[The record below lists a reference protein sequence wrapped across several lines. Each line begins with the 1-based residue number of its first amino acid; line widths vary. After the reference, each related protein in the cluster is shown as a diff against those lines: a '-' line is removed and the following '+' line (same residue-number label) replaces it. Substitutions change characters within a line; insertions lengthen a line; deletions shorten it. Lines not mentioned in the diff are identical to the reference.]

1 MGPLVRGPFA
11 APGADLRLAFEAAP
25 TDKDRAGECSRRLT
39 PKRSL
44 PPLPPPDRL
53 FVMQTITPREFS
65 EIIGVPLA
73 ALKRKSSVFPFPDL
87 KYRVLAGRERDR
99 IVLDVLQTIEG
110 GKLRAAG
117 KNDPSHWVRGW
128 GKIRDLVREQGV
140 SAEVL
145 SPQRH
150 KLLPASRLGGNYV
163 VSDDPL
169 FEFKLSLIVRKAI
182 LGHFLKGYSRI
193 VEFGCG
199 TGLNLYILA
208 RLYPDKELIGCDWA
222 RPSLDMLGEIAASL
236 NRPIGGYVFNMLD
249 PTGAIPLDR
258 ETAVVTALALE
269 QLGNGYQPFLRYLVR
284 KKPALCLH
292 LEPLLE
298 LYDRDV
304 LADDVAIKYHTH
316 RNYLNGFLPALRSLA
331 EKGTIEIL
339 TERRVKFGNMY
350 HDPYSTVAWRPL

>member
-1 MGPLVRGPFA
+1 
-11 APGADLRLAFEAAP
+11 
-25 TDKDRAGECSRRLT
+25 
-39 PKRSL
+39 
-44 PPLPPPDRL
+44 
-53 FVMQTITPREFS
+53 MQTITPKEFS
-65 EIIGVPLA
+65 EIIGVPLS

-87 KYRVLAGRERDR
+87 GYRVLEARERDR
-99 IVLDVLQTIEG
+99 IVLDVLRTIEG

-128 GKIRDLVREQGV
+128 GKIRDLVRQQGV

-150 KLLPASRLGGNYV
+150 KLLPACRLGGNYV
-163 VSDDPL
+163 ESDDPL
-169 FEFKLSLIVRKAI
+169 FEFELSVIVRKAI

-208 RLYPDKELIGCDWA
+208 RLYPDKELVGCDWA

-236 NRPIGGYVFNMLD
+236 DRPIGGYVFNMLD
-249 PTGAIPLDR
+249 PTGAEAVPLDR

-269 QLGNGYQPFLRYLVR
+269 QLGSDYQPFLTYLLSE
-284 KKPALCLH
+284 KPALCLH

-298 LYDRDV
+298 LYEADV
-304 LADDVAIKYHTH
+304 LADYLAIKYHMR

-331 EKGTIEIL
+331 EEGTIEIAV
-339 TERRVKFGNMY
+339 ERRVKFGNMY